1 MNDQRDLTVVLKSRF
16 PLVVIETHEEAPRRG
31 PFLDVDG
38 ATGLD
43 TPRGVLLLGVQG
55 SGKSLA
61 AKAVAG
67 NWSVPL
73 LRLDFANALQ
83 QVLRR
88 DRAQPAPGAVGGDGR
103 ARRAAPRVG
112 GRTDRAGRVT
122 R

>member
-1 MNDQRDLTVVLKSRF
+1 VNDQRDLTVVLKSRF
-16 PLVVIETHEEAPRRG
+16 PLVVIETHEEARRRG

-43 TPRGVLLLGVQG
+43 APRGVLLLGVQG

-61 AKAVAG
+61 AKAIAG
-67 NWSVPL
+67 NWSVLL

-88 DRAQPAPGAVGGDGR
+88 DRAQPAPGAVGGGR